1 MVWIITTDRLT
12 NRGGRPRDRSLDDAL
27 VAATLEL
34 LAERGYAATTLT
46 AVAARAG
53 TTTPAIYRRWS
64 SKADLVL
71 DAVFRLEDSEI
82 VAATGDLE
90 RDIAL
95 MVRWALEKFG
105 QPAGRAA
112 FAGLVAESPTGPAAR
127 VERMAEVWHQVGDR
141 LTSAISSGELRPD
154 LDIGQLLSVL
164 VGPALMAVVLDGEAA
179 VNDRNVELFT
189 HLVLHGVAS
198 PPTTKKTNRA
208 TTKDRR

>member
-1 MVWIITTDRLT
+1 MT
-12 NRGGRPRDRSLDDAL
+12 NRGGRPRDRGLDDAL
-27 VAATLEL
+27 VSATLEL

-71 DAVFRLEDSEI
+71 DAVFRLDRSEI

-90 RDIAL
+90 RDVAL

-112 FAGLVAESPTGPAAR
+112 FAGLVAESPTGPVPR
-127 VERMAEVWHQVGDR
+127 LERMAGVWRQVGDR
-141 LTSAISSGELRPD
+141 LTAAIDSGELRAD
-154 LDIGQLLSVL
+154 LDVGQLLSVL
-164 VGPALMAVVLDGEAA
+164 VGPALMAVVLEGEAA
-179 VNDRNVELFT
+179 VNERNVELFT
-189 HLVLHGVAS
+189 QLVLRGIAS
-198 PPTTKKTNRA
+198 PPTTDL
-208 TTKDRR
+208 TTGTDRR